1 MRPVA
6 TLRRPARPSTSL
18 GRNGAFAILL
28 LAAFAADAAP
38 LRLAVVYGHNGGT
51 AAHAPLRFAEA
62 DAARV
67 AATLIEVGGVKSDD
81 LKLLQGQPRAQ
92 LEAALH
98 WAAAR
103 IATAH
108 RTPGAQAILTVYVS
122 SHGDDGRGLE
132 LGAETLPWADLK
144 AALTATRADV
154 RIAFVDACNASGLLE
169 VSGRPSAA
177 FQLDAEDRLTV
188 GGEAFITSS
197 AANEPSLEAGAY
209 KGSVFTHHLVA
220 ALRGAGDRS
229 GDGLVSLEEAYRYAY
244 ARTVEGESGQHPGY
258 GFKLAGYG
266 ELIVSSPKT
275 AGATLMLPR
284 NLEALTLA
292 DVESGNR
299 FLELRQPEGR
309 LLALPP
315 GRWQL
320 EVWRDGKARVGRLT
334 LIAGERATLDESTL
348 TDPGTTSAQ
357 LVRLGATTGFCLGR
371 VRAVRDPPLAQRLA
385 VALGKRPSGC
395 GPGSPSAELELVR
408 ERTLGVRV
416 TGHVGSRT
424 IDLHTDETALIFDVW
439 RALTNP

>member
-1 MRPVA
+1 
-6 TLRRPARPSTSL
+6 
-18 GRNGAFAILL
+18 L
-28 LAAFAADAAP
+28 LATFAADAAP

-67 AATLIEVGGVKSDD
+67 AAMLIEVGGVKSDD
-81 LKLLQGQPRAQ
+81 LKLLQGQPRAE
-92 LEAALH
+92 LEAALQ

-108 RTPGAQAILTVYVS
+108 RTPGAQAILTLYLS

-132 LGAETLPWADLK
+132 LGAQTLPWADLK

-169 VSGRPSAA
+169 VSGRPTPA
-177 FQLDAEDRLTV
+177 FQLTAEDRLTV

-209 KGSVFTHHLVA
+209 KGSVFTHHLLA

-275 AGATLMLPR
+275 A
-284 NLEALTLA
+284 
-292 DVESGNR
+292 
-299 FLELRQPEGR
+299 
-309 LLALPP
+309 
-315 GRWQL
+315 
-320 EVWRDGKARVGRLT
+320 
-334 LIAGERATLDESTL
+334 
-348 TDPGTTSAQ
+348 SAQ
-357 LVRLGATTGFCLGR
+357 LVRLGAKAGFCLGK
-371 VRAVRDPPLAQRLA
+371 VRADRDPTLAQRLT
-385 VALGKRPSGC
+385 VALGKRPTGC

-408 ERTLGVRV
+408 ERSAGVRV
-416 TGHVGSRT
+416 TGHVGGRT
-424 IDLHTDETALIFDVW
+424 LDLHTDETALAFDVW
-439 RALTNP
+439 QALTGL